1 MIFMLTI
8 QKATDVRKEFS
19 SFIDTVVH
27 KRPIVVQ
34 RNRDLIAALS
44 LNHLSALLEPYRFTM
59 EYEQEDDGSYSG
71 SLLGFDIAANAKSQ
85 EELKVRLAQDL
96 IEYAHEY
103 EEEFVLYS
111 LTPNRRSHFPYI
123 YRVLIQPDIANVVS
137 LIDA

>member
-1 MIFMLTI
+1 MLTI
-8 QKATDVRKEFS
+8 QKATDVRKQFS

-27 KRPIVVQ
+27 KRPVVVQ
-34 RNRDLIAALS
+34 RNRDLIAAFS
-44 LNHLSALLEPYRFTM
+44 LNHLSVLLEPYRFTI

-71 SLLGFDIAANAKSQ
+71 SLRGFDIVANSKSQ
-85 EELKVRLAQDL
+85 EGLKVRLAQEL

-111 LTPNRRSHFPYI
+111 IAPNRRSHFPYI
-123 YRVLIQPDIANVVS
+123 YRVLIQPDIANVVG

>member
-1 MIFMLTI
+1 MLTI

-19 SFIDTVVH
+19 RFIDTVVH

-34 RNRDLIAALS
+34 RNRDLIVALS

-96 IEYAHEY
+96 VEYAHEY

-111 LTPNRRSHFPYI
+111 LAPNRRSHFPYI
-123 YRVLIQPDIANVVS
+123 YRVLIQPDIANVVG